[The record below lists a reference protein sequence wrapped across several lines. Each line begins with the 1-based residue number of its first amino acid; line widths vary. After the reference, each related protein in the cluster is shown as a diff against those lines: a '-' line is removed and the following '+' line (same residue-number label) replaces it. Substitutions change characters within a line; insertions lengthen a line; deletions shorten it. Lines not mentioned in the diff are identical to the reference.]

1 MPLTVTG
8 VYDAKRNVIV
18 LDEPLEGV
26 PDGAILWVT
35 ITPIAKKPALPDVPP
50 ENVAD

>member
-26 PDGAILWVT
+26 ADGAILRVT
-35 ITPIAKKPALPDVPP
+35 LTSIEKTPEVPAAP
-50 ENVAD
+50 EKVAE